1 MIKKLTK
8 HGNSHAIIIDRT
20 MMEQL
25 GITPDTPLHMLITGE
40 SLTIRPAN
48 VGIGDEEVDAGMQ
61 AIRAQYPGLLDRLSK

>member
-25 GITPDTPLHMLITGE
+25 GITPDSPLHILISGDAI
-40 SLTIRPAN
+40 TIRPAN
-48 VGIGDEEVDAGMQ
+48 VGIGEQAVDEGMDD
-61 AIRAQYPGLLDRLSK
+61 IRAKYPGLLDRLSK

>member
-40 SLTIRPAN
+40 SITIRPAN
-48 VGIGDEEVDAGMQ
+48 VGIPREELDQAMNEVERDFGDALK
-61 AIRAQYPGLLDRLSK
+61 RLAQ